1 MPNPKT
7 KTSLAIIGTVG
18 IPANYGGWETL
29 VENTVEPLAEQ
40 FDVTVYCSRDRYDTH
55 MNSYRGAQL
64 EYIGLDANS
73 VQSIFYDI
81 VSLWRARSFDHVLVL
96 GTSGCIA
103 LPAFRLFG
111 RARYTL
117 NIDGLEWRRDKWS
130 GPAKAFLRLSEYLGC
145 RAAHQL
151 VADNAVI
158 RSHIKTS
165 YGRESALIAYGGDST
180 LTDVTRD
187 PGVPDTPYAFSVC
200 RIEPENNLHVILKA
214 YSGLPDSRLVIIGNW
229 ASSAYGQGL
238 KERYGAYDNITLLD
252 PIYDR
257 SRLDGYRTGCS
268 LYVHGHSAGGTNP
281 SLVEAMWL
289 GLPILAYDVNFN
301 RETTESKARYFTS
314 VEDLRT
320 HVEQAQDADLS
331 TLADSMKEIADRR
344 YTWATV
350 VREYAALFA

>member
-1 MPNPKT
+1 M
-7 KTSLAIIGTVG
+7 I
-18 IPANYGGWETL
+18 
-29 VENTVEPLAEQ
+29 
-40 FDVTVYCSRDRYDTH
+40 
-55 MNSYRGAQL
+55 
-64 EYIGLDANS
+64 
-73 VQSIFYDI
+73 
-81 VSLWRARSFDHVLVL
+81 
-96 GTSGCIA
+96 
-103 LPAFRLFG
+103 
-111 RARYTL
+111 
-117 NIDGLEWRRDKWS
+117 
-130 GPAKAFLRLSEYLGC
+130 
-145 RAAHQL
+145 
-151 VADNAVI
+151 
-158 RSHIKTS
+158 
-165 YGRESALIAYGGDST
+165 
-180 LTDVTRD
+180 

-350 VREYAALFA
+350 VREYAALIA